1 MDNWF
6 KKGKLSPAS
15 PNSGK
20 TLKKKEGRGDNSRRI
35 DSDSGLKDSAG
46 RDLRPNQKGQDRRSQ
61 KSPAQSDAGSQKG
74 LRPQVGKKQPKKPD
88 KAPVVE
94 EPKGGL
100 KVETEPSPEIT
111 THRVRAPIKGLR
123 KPNIKKEPKTSSPR
137 PVQKKKISSKS
148 REFIESDSSPSDSEG
163 NESVPSSQ
171 TPREQYAENPSVLF
185 SPMLSPL
192 SDQEGRLAP
201 RLLVQIDL
209 SLLARVPGRV
219 FKETE
224 VKAERSSPAEGKDFQ
239 KLPGEKGASKRKR
252 KHKVGV
258 CLNIYMTLDH
268 KNQSYQSI
276 VLNK

>member
-1 MDNWF
+1 M
-6 KKGKLSPAS
+6 
-15 PNSGK
+15 
-20 TLKKKEGRGDNSRRI
+20 
-35 DSDSGLKDSAG
+35 
-46 RDLRPNQKGQDRRSQ
+46 
-61 KSPAQSDAGSQKG
+61 
-74 LRPQVGKKQPKKPD
+74 GKKQPKKPD

-252 KHKVGV
+252 KHKVGAW
-258 CLNIYMTLDH
+258 IYMTLD
-268 KNQSYQSI
+268 QGQR
-276 VLNK
+276 